1 MLDLQQSS
9 RMRLALGLLIAC
21 VVPAIFVPHWPWLP
35 NSYILRNWVSV
46 AVVACSYVATVFSL
60 RKLKLFPGMRSAV
73 AGVPL
78 LLNVVCAG
86 GVGAVVAASAVQ
98 PAIYL
103 WRICAVIRLDAAAF
117 RHLMAHA

>member
-46 AVVACSYVATVFSL
+46 AACGSAMAGSMQDEELRLFHGAGALNSPVFTAARL
-60 RKLKLFPGMRSAV
+60 RPDS
-73 AGVPL
+73 
-78 LLNVVCAG
+78 
-86 GVGAVVAASAVQ
+86 
-98 PAIYL
+98 
-103 WRICAVIRLDAAAF
+103 
-117 RHLMAHA
+117 